1 MPMTMTLNS
10 GDEIE
15 LRVTSIDT
23 DSKRISLELK
33 DQPAPESLP
42 QQEERKPNFKGKPR
56 RGGKPAEWK
65 KWAQD
70 APEVP
75 EDNPFNQL

>member
-1 MPMTMTLNS
+1 MNLNS

-15 LRVTSIDT
+15 LRVTNIDK

-33 DQPAPESLP
+33 DQPAPETLP
-42 QQEERKPNFKGKPR
+42 QQEDRRPSFKGKK
-56 RGGKPAEWK
+56 RGGRPAEWK
-65 KWAQD
+65 KWAED
-70 APEVP
+70 KPEVP